1 MTSLLTRFTRITNHK
16 LPVIHKYFLLSLIVS
31 IVLILS
37 GCSVKKTT
45 NQKLDVQ
52 TTETNSVSTE
62 NSSEN
67 ETPTP
72 TDNNSNTTTDE
83 TINSPITNEE
93 SLPDTEEAVKNDTT
107 PTDSKD
113 ASNDDSASDTIV
125 PKESYTASETTDNGY
140 HDLIKDLHGISLSIE
155 TSDPKLDQ
163 AKTYLSSY
171 DFNFTKH
178 VIGQILA
185 PDSLYVLCNKLNQ
198 LPKDYVPNDLR
209 KVDVRF
215 TFEGESEKKM
225 LREDAATALESLF
238 ASAKEVGFDLF
249 ALSGYR
255 SYNTQITNYTSRVDS
270 QGQAAA
276 DKISAR
282 PGHSEHQTGLAMDV
296 TSESAN
302 FKLVQSFGE
311 TPEGLWIQENAHN
324 FGFIIRYQS
333 NTTDITGYSY
343 EPWHLRFITTDVATY
358 LYENDITLEELY
370 AFLLNK

>member
-1 MTSLLTRFTRITNHK
+1 MKSFITRFTQKTNHK
-16 LPVIHKYFLLSLIVS
+16 ALILHKHLLLSL
-31 IVLILS
+31 LISVALIIS

-45 NQKLDVQ
+45 NQKLEVQ
-52 TTETNSVSTE
+52 PTET
-62 NSSEN
+62 
-67 ETPTP
+67 
-72 TDNNSNTTTDE
+72 TTTTPEDSSSL
-83 TINSPITNEE
+83 TDGSDNE
-93 SLPDTEEAVKNDTT
+93 DTSTTT
-107 PTDSKD
+107 PTATTTATTTPKD
-113 ASNDDSASDTIV
+113 EIQDPPNTDESSSPESTETIAHEPIV
-125 PKESYTASETTDNGY
+125 PNETYTASETTDNSY
-140 HDLIKDLHGISLSIE
+140 HNLIKDLHGITLSIE

-163 AKTYLSSY
+163 AKAYLSSY
-171 DFNFTKH
+171 DFNFTKQ

-225 LREDAATALESLF
+225 LREDAATALEALF
-238 ASAKEVGFDLF
+238 SSAQEAGFDLF

-255 SYNTQITNYTSRVDS
+255 SYNTQINNYTSRVDS

-282 PGHSEHQTGLAMDV
+282 PGHSEHQTGLAMDI

-302 FKLVQSFGE
+302 FKLVQAFGK
-311 TPEGLWIQENAHN
+311 TPEGIWIQENAHI

-333 NTTDITGYSY
+333 DTTDITGYSY
-343 EPWHLRFITTDVATY
+343 EPWHLRFITPDVATY
-358 LYENDITLEELY
+358 LYDNDITLEELY